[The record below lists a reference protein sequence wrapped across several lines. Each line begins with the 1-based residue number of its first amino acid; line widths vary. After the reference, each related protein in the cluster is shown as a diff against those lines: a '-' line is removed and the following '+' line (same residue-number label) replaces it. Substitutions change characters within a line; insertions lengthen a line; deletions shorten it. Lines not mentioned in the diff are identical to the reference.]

1 MRKAVKITLVF
12 LVLAGAMYVFVFP
25 ARTYLAQQRSI
36 AAEQRQ
42 VAALQAE
49 DAKLAAESASLKSD
63 ATIERIAREEYG
75 LVEPG
80 QQAFTVLPPPAS
92 QRSAPSSH
100 PSPPKH
106 AAWYSRLE
114 FWRYL

>member
-1 MRKAVKITLVF
+1 
-12 LVLAGAMYVFVFP
+12 MYVFVFP

-36 AAEQRQ
+36 ASEQHE
-42 VAALQAE
+42 VAVLQAE
-49 DAKLAAESASLKSD
+49 DAKLAAESASLSND

-75 LVEPG
+75 LVKPG

-92 QRSAPSSH
+92 QASATSSRQSR
-100 PSPPKH
+100 PTEH